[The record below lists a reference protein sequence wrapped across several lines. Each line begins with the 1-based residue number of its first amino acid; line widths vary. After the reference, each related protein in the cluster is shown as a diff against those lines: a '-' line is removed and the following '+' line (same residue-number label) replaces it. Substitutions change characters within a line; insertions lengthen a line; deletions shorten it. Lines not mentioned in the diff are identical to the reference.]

1 MAAAVRLPVKSQLSL
16 RDRAAGCDACLQVS
30 HAIIPAL
37 ESRSDALRA
46 DRRGELR
53 LLRPANLGR
62 ESAVATLREGTGN
75 CSANLYCSSRLESV
89 DPDCTGRGSGRAFR
103 LKGRLLLGTAR
114 NSIGG
119 GSDGHISRKSKLDC
133 LDSQI
138 APGPR
143 RKPSVQARASE
154 SNLVVERPAV
164 KGKSVQKKEIYKGLE
179 DSPAKVERCIIVDE
193 DNNVVGEASRQ
204 DTVGKRLWGR
214 GVYCLVQNRRGQLL
228 VTQRTEEKDLY
239 PGHLDVVVSGCVN
252 VGEEYSDT
260 IVREL
265 CEELG
270 LKTVDRKSLTPLFLF
285 KWVDE
290 YCRIWGCGYH
300 YVTDCETFDLQVEEV
315 QWCKWMD
322 LDEVEELIQTARFT
336 PVGLCVL
343 RRFLREQQLARS

>member
-1 MAAAVRLPVKSQLSL
+1 MNGRGHPSQ
-16 RDRAAGCDACLQVS
+16 Q
-30 HAIIPAL
+30 
-37 ESRSDALRA
+37 
-46 DRRGELR
+46 
-53 LLRPANLGR
+53 
-62 ESAVATLREGTGN
+62 ATLDFLA
-75 CSANLYCSSRLESV
+75 CQSAL
-89 DPDCTGRGSGRAFR
+89 
-103 LKGRLLLGTAR
+103 
-114 NSIGG
+114 
-119 GSDGHISRKSKLDC
+119 
-133 LDSQI
+133 
-138 APGPR
+138 GPR
-143 RKPSVQARASE
+143 RRPSVQARASE
-154 SNLVVERPAV
+154 SNLIVERPAI
-164 KGKSVQKKEIYKGLE
+164 KQNGAQKKEIYKGLE

-193 DNNVVGEASRQ
+193 ENHVVGEASRQ

-265 CEELG
+265 SEELG
-270 LKTVDRKSLTPLFLF
+270 LKTVDRKALTPLFLF

-336 PVGLCVL
+336 PVGLSVL
-343 RRFLREQQLARS
+343 RRFLKERHLPQS